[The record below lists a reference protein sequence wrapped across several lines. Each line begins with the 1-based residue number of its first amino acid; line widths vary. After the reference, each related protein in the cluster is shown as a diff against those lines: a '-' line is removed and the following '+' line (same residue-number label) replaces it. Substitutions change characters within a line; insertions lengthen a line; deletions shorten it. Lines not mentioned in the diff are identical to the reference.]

1 MEQRVTQTLKFLNTS
16 RLLKII
22 GYDPVYHIKM
32 ENINL
37 AIGSP
42 EKTANVGMSLG
53 SEVLRKKQ
61 SREENL
67 QGNMQFIINKYQNS
81 TRQLRDLSDIL
92 RRLNLSN

>member
-22 GYDPVYHIKM
+22 GYDPVYQIKM

-42 EKTANVGMSLG
+42 EKTANVGMNFG

-67 QGNMQFIINKYQNS
+67 QGNMQFIINKY
-81 TRQLRDLSDIL
+81 
-92 RRLNLSN
+92 